1 LQDGTKSLTAGDE
14 LGYLDKVKLFQKDA
28 KLYIFSRVASTLGY
42 GISNVIFNL
51 YMLEVGFGEDFLG
64 FFLSVSMFATAG
76 IAIAAGMITDRKS
89 RKRILLAASFVS
101 FISTAIRFT
110 AIQPYVLL
118 FSQVLLGFSQAFTQV
133 AMTPYVSDVSTE
145 RERAHLFGFGGG
157 LSLLAVL
164 AGNILGGYIPG
175 LLRNLGLAVN
185 LLWSYRLTLWFSLVP
200 IAISGLALVPM
211 TRDTPQE
218 SEQRLGF
225 ANVRNW
231 EFIGKYTITTSTIG
245 LGAGVIVLY
254 FNLYFKQVFQVDEA
268 TIGLIFAINTI
279 LLSVGQFSA
288 PALADRIGKVKT
300 VIITE
305 ALSIPFLLMLGWAPY
320 LYIGVLAYVSRTV
333 LMNMAGPVSNAFFME
348 GLTKEER
355 ATAVGITRTGDS
367 FVRGVAAII
376 GGWLLSLGLYRLPYL
391 LVSGL
396 YLLGVLLFYAFFKNK
411 EREIEAMRK
420 ARIECEEKPSETP
433 DIT

>member
-1 LQDGTKSLTAGDE
+1 MQDGTTSLTAGDE
-14 LGYLDKVKLFQKDA
+14 LGYLDKIRLFQKDA

-51 YMLEVGFGEDFLG
+51 YMIEVGFGEDFLG
-64 FFLSVSMFATAG
+64 FFLSISMFATAG
-76 IAIAAGMITDRKS
+76 IAIAAGMITDRRS
-89 RKRILLAASFVS
+89 RKRILLVASFVS
-101 FISTAIRFT
+101 FLSTAIRYT
-110 AIQPYVLL
+110 AIQPYILL

-133 AMTPYVSDVSTE
+133 AMSPYVSDVSTE
-145 RERAHLFGFGGG
+145 KERAHLFGFSGGM
-157 LSLLAVL
+157 SLLAVL
-164 AGNILGGYIPG
+164 GGNILGGYIPG
-175 LLRNLGLAVN
+175 VLRGLGIAID
-185 LLWSYRLTLWFSLVP
+185 LLWSYRLTLWFSLIP
-200 IAISGLALVPM
+200 IAISSLALLPM
-211 TRDTPQE
+211 TPDEPQE

-231 EFIGKYTITTSTIG
+231 DFIGKYTITTSTIG

-254 FNLYFKQVFQVDEA
+254 FNLYFSSVFQVDEA

-300 VIITE
+300 VIVTE
-305 ALSIPFLLMLGWAPY
+305 ALSIPFLLMLGWAPV
-320 LYIGVLAYVSRTV
+320 LYIGVIAYVSRTV

-348 GLTKEER
+348 GLTKKER

-376 GGWLLSLGLYRLPYL
+376 GGWLLARGLYRVPYL

-396 YLLGVLLFYAFFKNK
+396 YLLGVLFFYTFFRGK
-411 EREIEAMRK
+411 EKELSAMRK
-420 ARIECEEKPSETP
+420 AKIKREKEAPEAP
-433 DIT
+433 DVT